1 MWSQNLQKNLAIL
14 LTRKLSY
21 ILKVFSW
28 YQKSE
33 RFNLFTH
40 WKSSRYKFD
49 LKSRLITFPILYNLC
64 LDSIRIQR
72 WSYRSIQIK
81 IRPLYRWDLNLWR
94 RQKRTLAS
102 KTETSKVLFEL
113 VFVADTLTNNLDILF
128 IILTLILISIFQP
141 STGSSSVVVQW

>member
-28 YQKSE
+28 YQKSV
-33 RFNLFTH
+33 RSNLFTH

-64 LDSIRIQR
+64 LDSRL

-102 KTETSKVLFEL
+102 KIETSKVLFEL